1 MAEAG
6 RIQSLERKHVELE
19 HAIEVEEHRP
29 LPDQSAIAALKK
41 QKLHLKDELKQLK
54 HLRYQPARCRFFCLR
69 SGRRYAASAVFL
81 RTYFCTLP
89 VEVFGSGPNITVF
102 GAL

>member
-6 RIQSLERKHVELE
+6 RLQSLERKHVELE

-29 LPDQSAIAALKK
+29 LPDQSAIAALKR

-54 HLRYQPARCRFFCLR
+54 H
-69 SGRRYAASAVFL
+69 
-81 RTYFCTLP
+81 
-89 VEVFGSGPNITVF
+89 
-102 GAL
+102 